1 MEVEQSTSIFSVEG
15 GINVKHEVIK
25 SKEEFI
31 NIIEMHQEF
40 FLLKH
45 SLTCPISAAA
55 QEQFLRFI
63 EETSVPCFILYVQDS
78 RELSNHIAEFTGVRH
93 ESPQVIQFQEG
104 EAVWHDSHSA
114 ITKERLLEV

>member
-1 MEVEQSTSIFSVEG
+1 MKQ
-15 GINVKHEVIK
+15 EVIEN
-25 SKEEFI
+25 KEEFI
-31 NIIEMHQEF
+31 NIVEAYKEF

-55 QEQFLRFI
+55 HQQFERFA
-63 EETSVPCFILYVQDS
+63 EETSVPCFILHVQES
-78 RELSNHIAEFTGVRH
+78 RELSSHIAEYTGIRH

>member
-1 MEVEQSTSIFSVEG
+1 MKQ
-15 GINVKHEVIK
+15 EVIK
-25 SKEEFI
+25 NKEEFI
-31 NIIEMHQEF
+31 NIVEGCKEF

-45 SLTCPISAAA
+45 SLTCPISASAH
-55 QEQFLRFI
+55 QQFDRFA
-63 EETSVPCFILYVQDS
+63 EETSVPCFILFVQES
-78 RELSNHIAEFTGVRH
+78 RALSNHIAEYTGIRH